1 MIVDEDVYLE
11 HFGVKGMKWGVRNK
25 SSGVSR
31 QVNRMAKKD
40 AEEFARAK
48 AFYGQG
54 AGTRRK
60 LIKQTVEGK
69 AKRIPGYQ
77 KAFDQHLEDQDTSKH
92 AVKAVSERKRKD
104 RTDTIKKSGGLLA
117 RNFTGE
123 MGTKAAFTATAIAGA
138 TYLRSPQG
146 QRMVKNAGRKVSSL
160 SKDPKAQQAIKF
172 AKDFINRR

>member
-11 HFGVKGMKWGVRNK
+11 HFGVKGMHWGVRGK
-25 SSGVSR
+25 SSGASR
-31 QVNRMAKKD
+31 QVNRIAKKD

-60 LIKQTVEGK
+60 LIKQTVEGR

-77 KAFDQHLEDQDTSKH
+77 EAFQQHLDAQDTSKH

-104 RTDTIKKSGGLLA
+104 RHDTIKKSGGLLA

-123 MGTKAAFTATAIAGA
+123 MGTKAAFTATALAGA
-138 TYLRSPQG
+138 AYLRSPKG
-146 QRMVKNAGRKVSSL
+146 QYMVKNAGKKM
-160 SKDPKAQQAIKF
+160 SKLAHDPKVQQLINS
-172 AKDFINRR
+172 AKEFINGR